1 MPNDDVEIV
10 GYIELGSSEEAAYA
24 ETNARVDE
32 LESNAVMLNGEF
44 DDDAGWWK
52 QVQNGHDDD
61 FGDKRADSV
70 FVHKRELAEV
80 YKTLDV
86 SPAIV
91 TQTFVSYSH
100 DGGENFTRMTS
111 AYHEL
116 IANGTVRVTQEQ
128 ATPNFT
134 PIGTSI
140 YNKFK
145 GNCGVNGII
154 ARIDD
159 VHYFDHELEIS
170 PNDTEG
176 TTGIGTSKSCGIG
189 AIVQRRSDYAQ
200 GRHRASYSIGGE
212 FVVYNLAEEDG
223 VEGTDGYYGN
233 DELFSYKTWTNCL
246 HLVGGA
252 RRPVTAGILING
264 KSSLDV
270 SVDADGMPVKDG
282 AEKVLKDVN
291 GNDRVEA
298 GKAYVRNGMYSG
310 IYIGASAMR
319 IRSVPLR
326 NANGDLVD
334 KNGNTVTTPV
344 MTTGNSHE
352 TAAINT
358 SNWTEKGSHGF
369 TFLKAGYAPRILT
382 SRGSALFESSGAKF
396 LNPDGSMPFA
406 ISCVDT
412 YTYKDENEQIQTA
425 RGVPYLDF
433 KIGTSS
439 VFYNDGI
446 PVERPADT
454 TRSRIG
460 YVSTSNSMNVSSD
473 GGIKFNVNRNFSSA
487 STTGKIYT
495 MTSTDFSPTTPLKL
509 GNIDSKWETVYSKM
523 GAVNAGDS
531 TEIKANPVVIE
542 NGEATDEKTKILTAW
557 GNLKYKMFEFTGTS
571 TIKHFGL
578 VAQDIISAFTAQEL
592 NAVDYGIIEAKTE
605 NNVTTYSVRYN
616 ECLALECAYLRSQ
629 LAGA

>member
-52 QVQNGHDDD
+52 QVQNGHEGDL
-61 FGDKRADSV
+61 GDKRADSV
-70 FVHKRELAEV
+70 IVHKRNLIEN
-80 YKTLDV
+80 YKYIDV

-223 VEGTDGYYGN
+223 VEGTQGYYGN
-233 DELFSYKTWTNCL
+233 KEMFSYKTWTNCL

-282 AEKVLKDVN
+282 AEKTLKDEN

-334 KNGNTVTTPV
+334 EDGNTVTTPV

-352 TAAINT
+352 T
-358 SNWTEKGSHGF
+358 
-369 TFLKAGYAPRILT
+369 YY
-382 SRGSALFESSGAKF
+382 
-396 LNPDGSMPFA
+396 PF
-406 ISCVDT
+406 
-412 YTYKDENEQIQTA
+412 Q
-425 RGVPYLDF
+425 
-433 KIGTSS
+433 
-439 VFYNDGI
+439 
-446 PVERPADT
+446 
-454 TRSRIG
+454 
-460 YVSTSNSMNVSSD
+460 
-473 GGIKFNVNRNFSSA
+473 
-487 STTGKIYT
+487 
-495 MTSTDFSPTTPLKL
+495 
-509 GNIDSKWETVYSKM
+509 
-523 GAVNAGDS
+523 
-531 TEIKANPVVIE
+531 
-542 NGEATDEKTKILTAW
+542 
-557 GNLKYKMFEFTGTS
+557 
-571 TIKHFGL
+571 
-578 VAQDIISAFTAQEL
+578 
-592 NAVDYGIIEAKTE
+592 
-605 NNVTTYSVRYN
+605 
-616 ECLALECAYLRSQ
+616 
-629 LAGA
+629 